1 MQFQLDLSDN
11 SNSSQSDRHLLPLKD
26 GQVQYYPQWLS
37 QADSDRFLEQLRDEL
52 EWRQDSIKLFGRWV
66 KIPRLQAWYGESHC
80 QYGYSGLALT
90 PLSMTPSLERI
101 KSKCEHTA
109 GAPFNCVLA
118 NWYRDGQDSMSMH
131 ADDEPELGERPVIA
145 SVTLGQA
152 RSFDFKHK
160 HTDEKHRIVL
170 EHGSLLIMA
179 GDTQT
184 YYNHGINKTKRVQS
198 PRINLTYRYIHK
210 P

>member
-1 MQFQLDLSDN
+1 MQYDIFQH
-11 SNSSQSDRHLLPLKD
+11 QAQHQAITLPLAQGD
-26 GQVQYYPQWLS
+26 VVYYPNWLS
-37 QADSDRFLEQLRDEL
+37 PSEADEFYEQLSREIQ
-52 EWRQDSIKLFGRWV
+52 WRQDSIKLFGRWV

-109 GAPFNCVLA
+109 GASFNCVLA

-152 RSFDFKHK
+152 RSFVFKHK
-160 HTDEKHRIVL
+160 HTDEKHRILL